1 MRKTWSAAGIVDGVG
16 EGFGPGVGV
25 GEGVGAGVGVGV
37 AAEPE
42 DDALTAPPPQPV
54 TVKTKEKN
62 STQNTSFGPMGE
74 GLLGTAGLN
83 RCSRAAGRWFH
94 ASSCCSPQD
103 EFGQNKTGPQKGR
116 SISRQDVP

>member
-54 TVKTKEKN
+54 TVKTREKN
-62 STQNTSFGPMGE
+62 STQYTSFGPMGE
-74 GLLGTAGLN
+74 GLLGKAGLN

-94 ASSCCSPQD
+94 APPTAARR
-103 EFGQNKTGPQKGR
+103 KTNL
-116 SISRQDVP
+116 